1 MTQTQ
6 AYLLTLAIEVPIAV
20 GLAAWRRLAP
30 GRLRRVALAGVA
42 ASSLTHPLL
51 WLVDPLLWDT
61 FDTPAR
67 WGLLEAAITLVEGAV
82 YSLALGWRART
93 GLLVSLIANAV
104 SFGVGVV
111 IYATA

>member
-6 AYLLTLAIEVPIAV
+6 AYFLTLAIEVPIAV

-30 GRLRRVALAGVA
+30 GRWRQVALASIA
-42 ASSLTHPLL
+42 ASSLTHPVL

-67 WGLLEAAITLVEGAV
+67 WGVLETAITLVEGAV
-82 YSLALGWRART
+82 YSLALAWRART
-93 GLLVSLIANAV
+93 GLFVSLVANAV